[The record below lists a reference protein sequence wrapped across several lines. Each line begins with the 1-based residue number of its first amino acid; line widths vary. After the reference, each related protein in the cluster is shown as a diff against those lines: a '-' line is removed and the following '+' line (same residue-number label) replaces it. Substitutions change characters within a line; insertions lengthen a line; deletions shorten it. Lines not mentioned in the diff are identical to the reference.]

1 MQSHGG
7 IRRKE
12 RADLLHRMDRESV
25 DDDVDR
31 SPAPLRA
38 DDRLRV
44 GHELVA
50 RMPPRRVVH
59 DFAGVGVQCFIP
71 ASRLAARLEL
81 LRNTLRPTPHV
92 QLATNGMN
100 LFAKL
105 EYVNPVGSIKDR
117 AA

>member
-7 IRRKE
+7 MRRKD
-12 RADLLHRMDRESV
+12 RVDLLRRMDRESV

-31 SPAPLRA
+31 SPAPPRV

-50 RMPPRRVVH
+50 RMPRRRVVH
-59 DFAGVGVQCFIP
+59 DFASVGVELPIA
-71 ASRLAARLEL
+71 ASRLATRLEL
-81 LRNTLRPTPHV
+81 LRKTLRPTPHV
-92 QLATNGMN
+92 QLAMKRMN

-105 EYVNPVGSIKDR
+105 EFVNPV
-117 AA
+117 